1 MVKTKYKMKSKKQ
14 RLSDLGIDVVEPKD
28 AHHHPS
34 VYHKVLPQHEFSM
47 LIVAP
52 KGSGKTNFLCNL
64 LLKHYKGYFHKA
76 LICSPTVNNDEKW
89 EVVQNT
95 KHVLK
100 KNTKLKRIVDG
111 ETGNKGKITRVVFH
125 DDAELRKEAVEDDPF
140 DGRIPKEDFFTDIAE
155 LPQRIAIQQ
164 NLIQE
169 LHDQHKL
176 GKAAKFTADRMIVV
190 LDDQAGMFKGG
201 NTNNPMVNY
210 VIRHRHVSSSVIIV
224 TQAYKA
230 IPKTIR
236 TNCNALILFD
246 IPNLSELKVIYEE
259 NPEGL
264 NEDEWMRVY
273 RHATQEPFSFMY
285 INNKFDKGK
294 RIYKNF
300 THLLQVGRASSPARP
315 RAAGNGAKDG
325 SVDGATETPVTVDAD
340 GGDDAKDGKRR

>member
-1 MVKTKYKMKSKKQ
+1 MGKQ
-14 RLSDLGIDVVEPKD
+14 KLNDLSIEIVQPKD
-28 AHHHPS
+28 AHQHPS
-34 VYHKVLPQHEFSM
+34 VFHKVLPQHEFSM

-64 LLKHYKGYFHKA
+64 LLKHYKGYFHRA

-89 EVVQNT
+89 EVVQKT

-100 KNTKLKRIVDG
+100 RNNKLDKLMNAKVPDG
-111 ETGNKGKITRVVFH
+111 PIRKVVFH
-125 DDAELRKEAVEDDPF
+125 NEEELRKEQDAEDKF
-140 DGRIPKEDFFTDIAE
+140 DGRIPKEDFFTDIAD
-155 LPQRIAIQQ
+155 LPARIAEQQ
-164 NLIQE
+164 RLIQE
-169 LHDQHKL
+169 LHDEKNL

-264 NEDEWMRVY
+264 NEEEWMKVY
-273 RHATQEPFSFMY
+273 QHATADPFSFMY
-285 INNKFDKGK
+285 INNKFNKGE

-300 THLLQVGRASSPARP
+300 THLLQVSKNVKGV
-315 RAAGNGAKDG
+315 AKDDDEVQ
-325 SVDGATETPVTVDAD
+325 STETPPQ
-340 GGDDAKDGKRR
+340 